1 MKRVVVVV
9 NKKWEIAP
17 ILAVL
22 RAPFAPG
29 SHASA
34 KPPAWETPPILPEPW
49 PDSTGTYDL
58 EFRNTLQVGG
68 CRVELWCL
76 ADFADTSISTQKVG
90 YIPLVLQGSVP
101 DLVIAVG
108 TAASVTPSQQ
118 GSVIVGTR
126 AFIFDSGQNQ
136 EPLPSNW
143 PATLVGKLIESSF
156 HSSFERLIRELPA
169 KWWTDMQSR
178 MLLPIHG
185 ESAPAVHLDAEF
197 TAVGDVNVDNPA
209 EYNKFDR
216 LAIAACRAADP
227 GVNIGSI
234 ETTSAL
240 IRAMTDPVPYLFLSG
255 IVNDL
260 GEFSR
265 DVLPNEYAQN
275 FAGSHNAGVVLA
287 WLLAYLTVC

>member
-1 MKRVVVVV
+1 MKRVIVVV

-22 RAPFAPG
+22 HAPFAPG

-58 EFRNTLQVGG
+58 EFRNTLQIGG

-90 YIPLVLQGSVP
+90 YIPLVLQGPVP

-108 TAASVTPSQQ
+108 TAASVTSSQQ

-136 EPLPSNW
+136 EPLPSDW
-143 PATLVGKLIESSF
+143 PSTLVGKMIESSF
-156 HSSFERLIRELPA
+156 RSSFERLIRELPA
-169 KWWTDMQSR
+169 KWWTDVQSR
-178 MLLPIHG
+178 MLRPIHG
-185 ESAPAVHLDAEF
+185 ESAPAVHLDAQF

-216 LAIAACRAADP
+216 LAIAACRAAAP
-227 GVNIGSI
+227 GVSIGSI

-255 IVNDL
+255 IVNDV

-275 FAGSHNAGVVLA
+275 FVGGHNAGVVLA